1 MIRRFGPAIERGDA
15 KDMRNGTS
23 RANRGRQRGETEA
36 IPVQGHLDHT
46 DAARL
51 LSDPLLSLRRRS
63 MSTFT
68 PIYLDAN
75 ATTRAIEPV
84 VEEMLQVMRSGAANP
99 ASAHLGGAQARHIV
113 ERARDVVCNLVL
125 GALPEDVIFVSGGTE
140 ANNMVLKSFANDP
153 KATFLVAPVEHA
165 SVLKPLA
172 EADAQGRVRWLRV
185 DPSGRIDPD
194 DVVRQARIAEG
205 PIVLAIQAANSETG
219 VIQPV
224 VESVCALRAIHSQ
237 AFVHLDA
244 AQAVG
249 RVRLD
254 MNEMDVDAVS
264 FSGHKLHG
272 PVGVGA
278 LVLRDSASARLKPL
292 LLGGGQERGL
302 RAGTLNVVGIAG
314 LAKALSERHDTF
326 VSTVETLVALRDDF
340 EKRLRLR
347 LGNRVAFNGA
357 AAPRVANTSNVR
369 FTGVEGMRMLALLN
383 DRGIMA
389 SQGSA
394 CSSGRPEPSS
404 TLLAMGLSP
413 EEAFASLRFSF
424 SILNT
429 NEEAI
434 VSADAAAAIAQEI
447 AA

>member
-1 MIRRFGPAIERGDA
+1 
-15 KDMRNGTS
+15 
-23 RANRGRQRGETEA
+23 
-36 IPVQGHLDHT
+36 
-46 DAARL
+46 
-51 LSDPLLSLRRRS
+51 

-75 ATTRAIEPV
+75 ATTRALEPV
-84 VEEMLQVMRSGAANP
+84 IEEMLQVMRSGAANP

-113 ERARDVVCNLVL
+113 ERARDMVCNLVQ
-125 GALPEDVIFVSGGTE
+125 GALPEDVIFLSGGTE

-153 KATFLVAPVEHA
+153 ETTFLVAPVEHA

-172 EADAQGRVRWLRV
+172 KADAEGRVRWLKV
-185 DPSGRIDPD
+185 DSSGRIDPD
-194 DVVRQARIAEG
+194 DVVRQARTAGG
-205 PIVLAIQAANSETG
+205 PVVLAIQAANSETG

-224 VESVCALRAIHSQ
+224 AESVRALRAIHSH

-244 AQAVG
+244 AQALG
-249 RVRLD
+249 RVHLD

-278 LVLRDSASARLKPL
+278 LVLRDSDSARLKPL

-302 RAGTLNVVGIAG
+302 RAGTLNVAGIAG
-314 LAKALSERHDTF
+314 LAKALSERRDTF
-326 VSTVETLVALRDDF
+326 VLTVETLGALRDDF
-340 EKRLRLR
+340 EKRLLLR

-424 SILNT
+424 SVLNT

-434 VSADAAAAIAQEI
+434 VTADAAAAIAQEI